1 MVNRKR
7 RKKGGAGNTW
17 IKWLLLFWFTG
28 ALYVISLWFL
38 GFIGRD
44 LSVSI
49 GVTLIIFGAI
59 GYGLIMVLLQPGRL
73 KPLQN
78 GLSQEGEL
86 LRTRENPFLQWIV
99 IAFTS
104 LAALSLLMTWGYRK
118 FRPFPRDEVNKTVEE
133 VNQRVMYWSME
144 PSHIILHSSRQSSRL
159 RMQAGSRSLGCAEQP
174 KAQFVISIKDLYRD
188 SAYLFEA
195 CEYTL
200 ETGGDP
206 TKVTTSNICD
216 FINER
221 YTGKYPLLEAM
232 REASIEI
239 PGPRGIRFAKLPAG
253 EAAVEL
259 AYMLIKV
266 IRASGSCAEV
276 LVKGY
281 ADGQMTEWAR
291 VLKPGRYYYREI
303 PIYPMIDPG
312 SGNSFGYVRNAEMH
326 HIPESYTNRDL
337 PNLRAMFVKEDLIAP
352 FLSACN
358 TWGNVQI
365 SILEGYEFTDW
376 NPLERKVQ
384 VYLVLF

>member
-1 MVNRKR
+1 MANRKR
-7 RKKGGAGNTW
+7 RKKGSAGNTW
-17 IKWLLLFWFTG
+17 IKWLLLFWFIG
-28 ALYVISLWFL
+28 ALYVAFLWYI

-44 LSVSI
+44 LSISI
-49 GVTLIIFGAI
+49 GVTLLIFGAV
-59 GYGLIMVLLQPGRL
+59 GYGLIRALLRPGPL
-73 KPLQN
+73 KAPQN
-78 GLSQEGEL
+78 GLSREGDL
-86 LRTRENPFLQWIV
+86 LRTRENRFPQWIV

-104 LAALSLLMTWGYRK
+104 LAALGLLAPWSYRK

-133 VNQRVMYWSME
+133 VNQRVMYWKME
-144 PSHIILHSSRQSSRL
+144 PSQIILQSSQQSSRL
-159 RMQAGSRSLGCAEQP
+159 RMQAGSGSFGCSEQP
-174 KAQFVISIKDLYRD
+174 KAQFVISIKDLYKD
-188 SAYLFEA
+188 SAYLFDA

-221 YTGKYPLLEAM
+221 YTGKYPLLEEM

-239 PGPRGIRFAKLPAG
+239 PGPRGIKFTKLPAG

-281 ADGQMTEWAR
+281 ADGQMVEWTR
-291 VLKPGRYYYREI
+291 ELKPGRYYYREI

-312 SGNSFGYVRNAEMH
+312 SGNSFGYVHSAEMRPV
-326 HIPESYTNRDL
+326 PEGYTNRDL
-337 PNLRAMFVKEDLIAP
+337 PNLRAMFVKENLIAP
-352 FLSACN
+352 FLSNCN
-358 TWGNVQI
+358 TWGNVQV
-365 SILEGYEFTDW
+365 SILEGYEFTKW